1 MKYLAVLLSFL
12 MTLSL
17 SRAFLSLPSH
27 SKNIDTSLYAK
38 HVEKKATEKHMSR
51 RPKKSRPSD
60 INRKVP
66 DYNVEPLRS
75 GDAAT
80 IPEYTFCDE
89 ENADRHIMDSNYAFV
104 EVAPN
109 TFISKMK
116 SDA

>member
-1 MKYLAVLLSFL
+1 MKYLVGLFAFF
-12 MTLSL
+12 MTLSM
-17 SRAFLSLPSH
+17 SSAFLSIPSQ
-27 SKNIDTSLYAK
+27 SKSIDTSLYAK
-38 HVEKKATEKHMSR
+38 HVEKKATKKHMDR

-89 ENADRHIMDSNYAFV
+89 ANADRYTMDSNYAFV

-109 TFISKMK
+109 TFISL
-116 SDA
+116 

>member
-1 MKYLAVLLSFL
+1 MKYLVGLFAFF
-12 MTLSL
+12 MTLSM
-17 SRAFLSLPSH
+17 SSAFLSIPSQ
-27 SKNIDTSLYAK
+27 SKSIDTSLYAK
-38 HVEKKATEKHMSR
+38 HVEKKATKKHMDR

-89 ENADRHIMDSNYAFV
+89 ANADRYTMDSNYAFV

-109 TFISKMK
+109 TFISKLK